1 MTRSIGPVRPIVGA
15 TGRSPSV
22 TPEEMIAEAREI
34 AAQLKR
40 ADKVAYKDV
49 FAWITLTTN
58 FSHSLSPAG
67 VVLECLHALERKFN
81 AGQKPRHLFKYLN
94 YTRREIMAER
104 RAEELR
110 KKNAA
115 LREAYSR
122 RSRGQGVAIVGA
134 VLAGLKIGDK

>member
-1 MTRSIGPVRPIVGA
+1 MTEKKS
-15 TGRSPSV
+15 
-22 TPEEMIAEAREI
+22 PEEMIAEAREI
-34 AAQLKR
+34 AAMLKR
-40 ADKVAYKDV
+40 ADEVAFKDI
-49 FAWITLTTN
+49 FAWIAMSVTATT
-58 FSHSLSPAG
+58 PAS
-67 VVLECLHALERKFN
+67 VVLECLRALERKFR